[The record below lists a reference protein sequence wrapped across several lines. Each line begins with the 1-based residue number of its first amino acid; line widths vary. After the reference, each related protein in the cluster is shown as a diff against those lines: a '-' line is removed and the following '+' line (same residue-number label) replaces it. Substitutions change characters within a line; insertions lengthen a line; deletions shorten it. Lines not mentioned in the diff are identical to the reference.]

1 LRLIFKTKKFIN
13 FKKVFEEENIM
24 PLNIIVCIKS
34 VVTSAP
40 GGRVIRTADNCILNP
55 FDRPAIEM
63 ALKLREANGGSV
75 TAITMGPETGSIA
88 LYEALAMGVDKA
100 VLVTDRAFAGSDT
113 LATSKA
119 LAAAIEKLDPFDLVI
134 FGARSSDSDT
144 GQVGPQTAVH
154 LNLPV
159 ITGVKSIECNKNSVR
174 VDRVIDEFKEEYEM
188 AFPGAVAIDPKAV
201 DVRDTV
207 LSMVE
212 KAFNKEAIDRLTL
225 SDLELSTEGLG
236 EKGSPTKLVSMS
248 KVKKKH
254 KCEFIEG
261 SPEEQADELVKR
273 IKAGGYIG

>member
-1 LRLIFKTKKFIN
+1 
-13 FKKVFEEENIM
+13 M
-24 PLNIIVCIKS
+24 PLNIIICIKS

-63 ALKLREANGGSV
+63 ALKLRETNGGTV
-75 TAITMGPETGSIA
+75 TAVTMGPETGSIA
-88 LYEALAMGVDKA
+88 LYEALAMGVDKG

-113 LATSKA
+113 LATSKT
-119 LAAAIEKLDPFDLVI
+119 LAAAVQKLKPSNLVI

-159 ITGVKSIECNKNSVR
+159 ITGVKSIECSKNSVK
-174 VDRVIDEFKEEYEM
+174 VDRVIDEFEEEYEM
-188 AFPGAVAIDPKAV
+188 TLPGALTIDPKAV
-201 DVRDTV
+201 DARDTA

-212 KAFNKEAIDRLTL
+212 TAFSKKVFERLNL
-225 SDLELSTEGLG
+225 SDLELSVKGLG

-248 KVKKKH
+248 KVRKKH

>member
-1 LRLIFKTKKFIN
+1 
-13 FKKVFEEENIM
+13 M
-24 PLNIIVCIKS
+24 NIIICIKS

-55 FDRPAIEM
+55 FDQPAIEM
-63 ALKLREANGGSV
+63 ALKLREANGGTV

-113 LATSKA
+113 LATSKT
-119 LAAAIEKLDPFDLVI
+119 LSAAMEKLKPFDLII

-154 LNLPV
+154 LDLP
-159 ITGVKSIECNKNSVR
+159 ILTGVKSIECNENSVKI
-174 VDRVIDEFKEEYEM
+174 DRIIDDFEEEYEM
-188 AFPGAVAIDPKAV
+188 TLPGAVAIDPKAI
-201 DVRDTV
+201 DARDTA
-207 LSMVE
+207 LTMVE
-212 KAFNKEAIDRLTL
+212 KAFSKEAFERFSL
-225 SDLELSTEGLG
+225 SDLELSIEGLG

-248 KVKKKH
+248 QIRKKH
-254 KCEFIEG
+254 KCEFVEG

>member
-1 LRLIFKTKKFIN
+1 MN
-13 FKKVFEEENIM
+13 
-24 PLNIIVCIKS
+24 LNIIVCIKS

-63 ALKLREANGGSV
+63 ALKLREANGGTI

-113 LATSKA
+113 LATSKT
-119 LAAAIEKLDPFDLVI
+119 LAAAIEKLKPFDLII

-154 LNLPV
+154 LDLPV
-159 ITGVKSIECNKNSVR
+159 ITGVKSIEYNKNSVT
-174 VDRVIDEFKEEYEM
+174 VDRVIDEFEEEYEM
-188 AFPGAVAIDPKAV
+188 TLPGAVAIHPKAV
-201 DVRDTV
+201 DARDTA

-212 KAFNKEAIDRLTL
+212 KAFSREAFEILNL
-225 SDLELSTEGLG
+225 SDLELSIDGLG
-236 EKGSPTKLVSMS
+236 ENGSPTKLVSMS
-248 KVKKKH
+248 KIKKKH

-261 SPEEQADELVKR
+261 SPEEQADVLVKR

>member
-1 LRLIFKTKKFIN
+1 
-13 FKKVFEEENIM
+13 M
-24 PLNIIVCIKS
+24 SLNIIICIKS

-40 GGRVIRTADNCILNP
+40 GGRVVRTADNCILNP

-63 ALKLREANGGSV
+63 ALKLRETNGGTV
-75 TAITMGPETGSIA
+75 TAVTMGPETGSIA
-88 LYEALAMGVDKA
+88 LYEALAMGVDKG

-113 LATSKA
+113 LATSKT
-119 LAAAIEKLDPFDLVI
+119 LAAAIEKLKPFDLVI

-159 ITGVKSIECNKNSVR
+159 LTGVKSIEYSDKNIR
-174 VDRVIDEFKEEYEM
+174 VDRVIDEFEEEYEM
-188 AFPGAVAIDPKAV
+188 ILPGAVAIHPKAV
-201 DVRDTV
+201 DARDTA

-212 KAFNKEAIDRLTL
+212 KAFSMEAFERLHL
-225 SDLELSTEGLG
+225 SDLKLAVEGLG
-236 EKGSPTKLVSMS
+236 IEGSPTKLVSTS

-254 KCEFIEG
+254 KCEFLEG